1 MVEKAKMRRKIS
13 QKEAERKFLK
23 SLHLRCIANIKNLKF
38 FAKNLF
44 GMQSAI
50 SVEDAFC
57 KHCGGKH
64 KTEEEF

>member
-1 MVEKAKMRRKIS
+1 MVEKANMRRKIS
-13 QKEAERKFLK
+13 QKKLKERMF
-23 SLHLRCIANIKNLKF
+23 LKF

-57 KHCGGKH
+57 KHCGGKQ
-64 KTEEEF
+64 KTEEES